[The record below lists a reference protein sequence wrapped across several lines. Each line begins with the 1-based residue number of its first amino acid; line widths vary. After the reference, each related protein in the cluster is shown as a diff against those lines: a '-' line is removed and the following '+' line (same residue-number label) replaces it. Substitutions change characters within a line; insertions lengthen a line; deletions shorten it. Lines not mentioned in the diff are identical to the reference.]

1 MQKLIR
7 TSLLAIAVALAPAA
21 AYATT
26 MTSND
31 GYGHQ
36 SVFAHADQS
45 FAADG
50 DLRSKTGNRVY
61 YRAVLVY
68 NNYTDYICDHASP
81 EVTSYTYVQVNTACS
96 EFIPIP
102 PSADGA
108 AWKICRARTGL
119 PDGCGGQSN
128 YYW

>member
-1 MQKLIR
+1 MKKLLK
-7 TSLLAIAVALAPAA
+7 TGLLALAVAIAPAS

-26 MTSND
+26 MASDD

-36 SVFAHADQS
+36 YVYAHGDQ
-45 FAADG
+45 AWNANG
-50 DLRSKTGNRVY
+50 DLKSYGNRVY

-68 NNYTDYICDHASP
+68 NNYPDHTCDHASP
-81 EVTSYTYVQVNTACS
+81 EVTSTSYVSVNTSCAQ
-96 EFIPIP
+96 FPQIP